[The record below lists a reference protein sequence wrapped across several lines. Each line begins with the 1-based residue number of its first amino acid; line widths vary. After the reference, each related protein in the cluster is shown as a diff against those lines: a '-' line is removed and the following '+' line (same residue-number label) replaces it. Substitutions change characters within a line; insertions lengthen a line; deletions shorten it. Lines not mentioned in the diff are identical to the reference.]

1 MNTILKP
8 RDSNLLWHLDF
19 KSRVPLGTLAGQLK
33 ISKAQVHRRLHALRE
48 RGILNGFS
56 CVLDV
61 SRFGYSSYRFYFNL
75 IGADPKHEEKIF
87 NYFVAH
93 DFSLWVVK
101 LLGRWDL
108 EVVLVVR
115 NAAHLNALFKQ
126 AKRDLGDF
134 FVEYNLSISPLTHHF
149 RRDYLIGGKR
159 SGLVATYVGSE
170 PSLLDVDAMDIEILK
185 ILILDSKRSN
195 QAIAKSLGI
204 NYHTVQRR
212 ILKLEKT
219 GVIQCYRPV
228 LDFRQMGRRYLK
240 VLFKLSAMSQKRETE
255 LMNFLA
261 GFSFVIYLTEVLGD
275 WQLEVE
281 CEAID
286 SSEVFQMVAA
296 ARRKFGAYLHTS
308 DVVEVTD
315 ELKLCYLPAG
325 VAKGYIQSKIGT

>member
-1 MNTILKP
+1 MNTSLKP

-19 KSRVPLGTLAGQLK
+19 KSRVPLGTLATQLK

-48 RGILNGFS
+48 RGIINGFS

-61 SRFGYSSYRFYFNL
+61 SRLGYTSYRFYFNL
-75 IGADPKHEEKIF
+75 IGADPKQEERIF

-93 DFSLWVVK
+93 DYSLWVVK

-115 NAAHLNALFKQ
+115 NAAHLNAIIKQ

-134 FVEYNLSISPLTHHF
+134 FVEYNLSMSPLTHHF

-159 SGLVATYVGSE
+159 RGLFATYVGSE
-170 PSLLDVDAMDIEILK
+170 PTVLDIDEIDIGILEV
-185 ILILDSKRSN
+185 LIQDSKRSN
-195 QAIAKSLGI
+195 QSIAKSLGV

-212 ILKLEKT
+212 ISKLEKS
-219 GVIQCYRPV
+219 GVIQGYRPV
-228 LDFRQMGRRYLK
+228 LDFHRLGRRYLK
-240 VLFKLSAMSQKRETE
+240 VLFKLAAMSQKRESE
-255 LMNFLA
+255 LMNFIA

-281 CEAID
+281 CEASD
-286 SSEVFQMVAA
+286 NSEVLHMVAA

-308 DVVEVTD
+308 DVIEVID

-325 VAKGYIQSKIGT
+325 VVKDYKKKIAT